1 MTALERTRH
10 RLVDYGSPDSLAAR
24 ARQRRWQLLLSQ
36 FPDLDAMRVIDLG
49 GTVEAWNAAPVQP
62 AELTILNLSH
72 SGAGALPPTTLVVG
86 DACALP
92 DEVAGRRFDLVY
104 SNSLVEHVGGVARR
118 MDFASSVASLS
129 ERHWVQ
135 TPYRYFP
142 VEPHWLFPGFQ
153 FLPLCTRALISRT
166 WPVMGWRSADIRH
179 AVGDALWVELLSRT
193 EMLWLFP
200 DSTILAERL
209 GGLTKSL
216 IAVR

>member
-1 MTALERTRH
+1 MTALDRAR
-10 RLVDYGSPDSLAAR
+10 RRVVDYGSPDSLAAR
-24 ARQRRWQLLLSQ
+24 ARQRRWHLLLSL
-36 FPDLDAMRVIDLG
+36 FPDLAAMRVIDLG

-62 AELTILNLSH
+62 AELTVLNLSH
-72 SGAGALPPTTLVVG
+72 SVVGDRSSTTLVVG

-92 DEVAGRRFDLVY
+92 AELAGRRFDLVY
-104 SNSLVEHVGGVARR
+104 SNSLIEHVGGVARR
-118 MDFASSVASLS
+118 MDLAASVAALS
-129 ERHWVQ
+129 DRHWVQ

-166 WPVMGWRSADIRH
+166 WPVMGWRSADLHH

-209 GGLTKSL
+209 AGLTKSL